1 MDYYGLNL
9 TTPTIPKVG
18 FIEAR
23 KSYELQKREEAFM
36 NFNRCTRNR
45 FIRERLYYRQYG
57 ICPYCGKQLPYYIQG
72 VCVHHIN
79 YLRCCCI
86 PNEKIKVNIPHN
98 GNRCSETVPNCEWC
112 FFRFPNEAAE
122 CLKRLVLLHTECHK
136 MLHAQGRDNI

>member
-1 MDYYGLNL
+1 MNYYGLNL
-9 TTPTIPKVG
+9 TTPTIPEVG
-18 FIEAR
+18 FSEAR

-45 FIRERLYYRQYG
+45 FVRERLYYRQYG

-86 PNEKIKVNIPHN
+86 PNEKLKLI
-98 GNRCSETVPNCEWC
+98 
-112 FFRFPNEAAE
+112 FRITAIGVAKQCQIVSGAF
-122 CLKRLVLLHTECHK
+122 
-136 MLHAQGRDNI
+136 